1 MDLKTLENATQSRF
15 IAVKAYSAIYDT
27 VENAAKQAA
36 RFPRA
41 NFTDVI
47 PAELKKDKYHSLVL
61 QSGSV
66 DITNLNTKDNPAEYI
81 EYFKQE
87 TVISAKSIFLS
98 AENALSVSTSLKN
111 VVLMKHVPRYDP
123 SNVDPLCIKPA
134 LSQLFNNTVTELWMN
149 SKHKDKIAIGSHTIE
164 CTGAIN

>member
-61 QSGSV
+61 QSGTPR
-66 DITNLNTKDNPAEYI
+66 IIRLNILNTSNR
-81 EYFKQE
+81 KQ
-87 TVISAKSIFLS
+87 
-98 AENALSVSTSLKN
+98 
-111 VVLMKHVPRYDP
+111 
-123 SNVDPLCIKPA
+123 
-134 LSQLFNNTVTELWMN
+134 
-149 SKHKDKIAIGSHTIE
+149 
-164 CTGAIN
+164 

>member
-1 MDLKTLENATQSRF
+1 MDLKTLKSATQSRF
-15 IAVKAYSAIYDT
+15 ISAKAYSAIYDT
-27 VENAAKQAA
+27 IENAAKQAA

-66 DITNLNTKDNPAEYI
+66 EITNLNTKDNPAEYI

-87 TVISAKSIFLS
+87 TVISAKNIFLS
-98 AENALSVSTSLKN
+98 AENALSISNSLKK
-111 VVLMKHVPRYDP
+111 VVLMKHVPSY
-123 SNVDPLCIKPA
+123 
-134 LSQLFNNTVTELWMN
+134 
-149 SKHKDKIAIGSHTIE
+149 
-164 CTGAIN
+164 